1 MRGGRRAGEGDQRRR
16 AGEQDSYA
24 TELNGTSDGTACL
37 CREHGQTIGD
47 DEEGFY
53 GVLQLRRGSDPPRS
67 YVARSVAR
75 TPTPW
80 RTPLHPCSS
89 LKILIAHA
97 LLREM
102 GMSLSFGLLPRNL

>member
-89 LKILIAHA
+89 LKVHSCVLFFTIKS
-97 LLREM
+97 EVS
-102 GMSLSFGLLPRNL
+102 GS